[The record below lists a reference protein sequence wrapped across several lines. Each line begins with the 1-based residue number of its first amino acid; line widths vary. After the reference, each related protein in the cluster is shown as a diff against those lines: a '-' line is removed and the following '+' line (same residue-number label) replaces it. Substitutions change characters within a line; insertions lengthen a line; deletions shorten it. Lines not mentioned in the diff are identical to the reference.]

1 MLTLQDKV
9 KKIIEYLFYALFF
22 LTPFAMTNVNHEL
35 FEFNK
40 MWLVYFF
47 SVLIF
52 FFWTFR
58 MVSKKQFFV
67 RRTPLDIPILLFLLS
82 QIISTIISIDSH
94 TSFWGYYSRFNGG
107 LLSTICYIFLYYA
120 LTTNFFARKEE
131 AKDFAKKI
139 LGVSIISGALVTL
152 WGIPG
157 HFGYDPTCLIFGRG
171 LTTSCWTEAFN
182 PTVRIFSTLGQ
193 PNWLAAYLSILLII
207 AIAFIIKYS
216 LTVKTFAEKIKNPQ
230 IIALAFITIAFYMA
244 ILWTNSQSGFLGFW
258 GGLFIFIG
266 LIKLTAIKKFGLKP
280 VRLLKTKTLKL
291 LIVIVIIFI
300 AITFFIGNPFPRLQ
314 GFSFGGLTANLS
326 KSAPVTEEGEATG
339 KSLPEQTGPALE
351 YNITG
356 SGNIRLIV
364 WKGALNIFK
373 SSPLFGTG
381 VETFAYAYYKQ
392 RPIEHNLTSEWDYLY
407 NKAHN
412 EYLNYLATTGIFGL
426 GSYLAFIGMFL
437 VLAFKFINSQKNIS
451 SVLLPSSLIGALVSI
466 LISNFFGFSVV
477 IPNLYLFTIP
487 TLFFLII
494 GRREKMISLPQ
505 SESRESYQLKD
516 FTPVQILIISAIGL
530 FTLYSIWFLINS
542 WRADKA
548 YALGYNYNKIN
559 EYVRANEP
567 LEKAVKLRPGEDLFK
582 NELSVNLSS
591 IALAFATEQRTDE
604 AAYYA
609 GRAKELSDEVE
620 RRNPNNLVYYKT
632 RTRVLYT
639 LAQLEPS
646 LLDEAYKMILKALE
660 LAPTDAKIHYNKA
673 LIEEILERKD
683 EALKT
688 LDKTID
694 LKNNYDEAYIRKAI
708 ILMDLA
714 DEEKDRERANEHR
727 KEAKDALEFVLKN
740 ISPNNPNVLE
750 LLKTLE

>member
-1 MLTLQDKV
+1 
-9 KKIIEYLFYALFF
+9 
-22 LTPFAMTNVNHEL
+22 
-35 FEFNK
+35 
-40 MWLVYFF
+40 
-47 SVLIF
+47 
-52 FFWTFR
+52 
-58 MVSKKQFFV
+58 
-67 RRTPLDIPILLFLLS
+67 
-82 QIISTIISIDSH
+82 
-94 TSFWGYYSRFNGG
+94 
-107 LLSTICYIFLYYA
+107 
-120 LTTNFFARKEE
+120 
-131 AKDFAKKI
+131 
-139 LGVSIISGALVTL
+139 
-152 WGIPG
+152 
-157 HFGYDPTCLIFGRG
+157 
-171 LTTSCWTEAFN
+171 
-182 PTVRIFSTLGQ
+182 
-193 PNWLAAYLSILLII
+193 
-207 AIAFIIKYS
+207 
-216 LTVKTFAEKIKNPQ
+216 
-230 IIALAFITIAFYMA
+230 
-244 ILWTNSQSGFLGFW
+244 
-258 GGLFIFIG
+258 
-266 LIKLTAIKKFGLKP
+266 
-280 VRLLKTKTLKL
+280 
-291 LIVIVIIFI
+291 
-300 AITFFIGNPFPRLQ
+300 
-314 GFSFGGLTANLS
+314 
-326 KSAPVTEEGEATG
+326 
-339 KSLPEQTGPALE
+339 
-351 YNITG
+351 
-356 SGNIRLIV
+356 
-364 WKGALNIFK
+364 
-373 SSPLFGTG
+373 
-381 VETFAYAYYKQ
+381 
-392 RPIEHNLTSEWDYLY
+392 
-407 NKAHN
+407 
-412 EYLNYLATTGIFGL
+412 
-426 GSYLAFIGMFL
+426 
-437 VLAFKFINSQKNIS
+437 
-451 SVLLPSSLIGALVSI
+451 
-466 LISNFFGFSVV
+466 
-477 IPNLYLFTIP
+477 
-487 TLFFLII
+487 
-494 GRREKMISLPQ
+494 MISLPQ